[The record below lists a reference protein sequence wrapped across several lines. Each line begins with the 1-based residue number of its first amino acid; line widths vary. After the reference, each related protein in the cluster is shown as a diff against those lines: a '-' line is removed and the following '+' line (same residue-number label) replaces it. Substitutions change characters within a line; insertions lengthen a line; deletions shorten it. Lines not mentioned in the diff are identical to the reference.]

1 MLIFVKPGLGQ
12 AENSM
17 IIANKL
23 TEIGYDVYVSGE
35 FSFESPFR
43 MSTEDIEKIKKSD
56 IVISV
61 GGDGTMLKTAKI
73 AVTQDK
79 PVLGINTGRVG
90 FLTGFKFED
99 IKTITRNDIDGL
111 IISNRLLLEANNY
124 SGKNSKPLTAVND
137 IVIHK
142 GVVPKTAE
150 LAIFADDSCVGE
162 YRCDGVI
169 VSTPT
174 GSTAYSLSAGG
185 PLVFPE
191 LDSIIV
197 TPICAHSL
205 SAQGIVLSKESRIKI
220 TATENNKVELF
231 LSVDSGQTV
240 LMGTEASVEV
250 KKSKKR
256 LKLLTNCKTDFFEL
270 IRQKIIRGE

>member
-1 MLIFVKPGLGQ
+1 MLFFVKSGVGQ
-12 AENSM
+12 NDNSM
-17 IIANKL
+17 IIARKL
-23 TEIGYDVYVSGE
+23 TEIGYEVYVSDE
-35 FSFESPFR
+35 FNFESPFR
-43 MSTEDIEKIKKSD
+43 MSTEDIEKIKISD

-73 AVTQDK
+73 AVMYDK

-99 IKTITRNDIDGL
+99 IETITRNDIDSL
-111 IISNRLLLEANNY
+111 IISSRLLLEANNY
-124 SGKNSKPLTAVND
+124 LGENVKPLTAVND
-137 IVIHK
+137 VVIHK
-142 GVVPKTAE
+142 GVAPKTAE
-150 LAIFADDSCVGE
+150 LAIFADEALIGE
-162 YRCDGVI
+162 YRCDGFI

-197 TPICAHSL
+197 TPISAHSL
-205 SAQGIVLSKESRIKI
+205 SARGIVLSKDSRIRI
-220 TATENNKVELF
+220 TATENNKIELF

-256 LKLLTNCKTDFFEL
+256 LKLLTNSKKDFFEL